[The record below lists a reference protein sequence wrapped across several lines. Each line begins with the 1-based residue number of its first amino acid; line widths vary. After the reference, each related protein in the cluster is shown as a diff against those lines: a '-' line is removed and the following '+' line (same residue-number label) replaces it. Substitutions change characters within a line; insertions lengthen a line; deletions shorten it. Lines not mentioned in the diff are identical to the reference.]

1 MNNKKKLI
9 KIFRIINYAKVCGFV
24 IVMIITIPYIYFCLT
39 ETICINDASKII
51 NVPR

>member
-9 KIFRIINYAKVCGFV
+9 KIVKIINYAKVHGFV
-24 IVMIITIPYIYFCLT
+24 IVMILNLHIYLI

-51 NVPR
+51 NVPK